1 MHSLAWKSSTLEY
14 LDLFFL
20 TTNLHDNYTIDF
32 REKLSL
38 ERRKFRFPTN
48 TNTNVSSIHHLGDA
62 NKFRLTNTG
71 DLFSLSPTRRFDNFN
86 PTSYIYIYKSPT
98 FFNLI
103 VYSQGE
109 SRNVSF
115 SLFSFLPT
123 QHSLAVIDRSFFIDF
138 FLDAS
143 SERED
148 PERNEIEYEAVTRMQ
163 INYFSWRDVYA
174 VEKTK
179 RARARASYERRS
191 L

>member
-1 MHSLAWKSSTLEY
+1 MIY
-14 LDLFFL
+14 
-20 TTNLHDNYTIDF
+20 
-32 REKLSL
+32 
-38 ERRKFRFPTN
+38 
-48 TNTNVSSIHHLGDA
+48 
-62 NKFRLTNTG
+62 
-71 DLFSLSPTRRFDNFN
+71 SLSRQRAVSIILIRLP
-86 PTSYIYIYKSPT
+86 IYIYKSPT

-123 QHSLAVIDRSFFIDF
+123 QHSLAVIDRSLFIDF

-143 SERED
+143 ERERED